1 MTVAGENGH
10 SGSASAAEAQAA
22 AEAYA
27 VPRFL
32 DSVAQPKP
40 SWSSVRVG
48 LDDGDGGGGEGEGGG
63 GEGEGGGGEGDGGG
77 GDGEGGGGLGGV
89 DGGGEGGA
97 EGGVIPT
104 NWRRPWMSAAWA
116 TSRASILASLSFC
129 RAAISTAQPQ
139 VGIVSEVALAQCSTQ

>member
-40 SWSSVRVG
+40 SWSSMRVG
-48 LDDGDGGGGEGEGGG
+48 LDD
-63 GEGEGGGGEGDGGG
+63 GDGGG
-77 GDGEGGGGLGGV
+77 GDGEGGGGEGRGGDAAAAQTV
-89 DGGGEGGA
+89 TGLSLFYLFVHMRSTSIGG
-97 EGGVIPT
+97 
-104 NWRRPWMSAAWA
+104 
-116 TSRASILASLSFC
+116 LSWHVGNLKV
-129 RAAISTAQPQ
+129 PQ
-139 VGIVSEVALAQCSTQ
+139 CIFMLFLY